1 MTDLFQGTLP
11 LHNPFQPAPE
21 AGGAAATG
29 KSRPA
34 RPHFHGRE
42 WRSARCRQT
51 NSVHF
56 ARSPPL
62 PRHPC
67 ACPFT
72 PAARE
77 GLVVYIPPFLP
88 RWDQAHNTKPAL
100 PRRGGRAW
108 DQGSGMER
116 RSGDAGGDAD
126 QVAGGN
132 EFGFEGGGEG
142 AGWLVEQKPPPER
155 SGASRRQISR
165 SARIRNDLDLPPA
178 STAG

>member
-1 MTDLFQGTLP
+1 MPRQRENPVLPTLIP
-11 LHNPFQPAPE
+11 MEGNGVLRDAGKRIPCILRGLPRCRVILAPALSLQQPA
-21 AGGAAATG
+21 
-29 KSRPA
+29 KV
-34 RPHFHGRE
+34 
-42 WRSARCRQT
+42 WW
-51 NSVHF
+51 
-56 ARSPPL
+56 
-62 PRHPC
+62 
-67 ACPFT
+67 
-72 PAARE
+72 
-77 GLVVYIPPFLP
+77 FLP

-142 AGWLVEQKPPPER
+142 AGWLVEQKPPPEQ